1 MDNFLIGGGFG
12 EKLQNRELEELI
24 PIRVVAEKL
33 AHPLVVA
40 VERIHI
46 VPPTA
51 QKTVLP
57 ISGTHILFPVLRI
70 GTLFTVNGKNRH
82 DDTSDDC
89 VMREDSITGG
99 IKR

>member
-1 MDNFLIGGGFG
+1 MDNFLIGGSFG

-33 AHPLVVA
+33 THPLVVA

-51 QKTVLP
+51 AASN
-57 ISGTHILFPVLRI
+57 SG
-70 GTLFTVNGKNRH
+70 
-82 DDTSDDC
+82 
-89 VMREDSITGG
+89 E
-99 IKR
+99 